1 MIASRWSLVADL
13 CLLRQDLHDNCGS
26 FARYTVAAMTRCSL
40 AAAAPRGTPPVE
52 SRTKKI
58 RRAARS
64 PFLCPGPGPGF
75 RSHQSAAGPGG
86 PGPRG
91 PRGPRS
97 PAPPKLV
104 APRSRDRRCARCQ
117 RPAPLSTSAS
127 IGPAA
132 PHRIR
137 CTCTEL
143 THNKTRPSLKIPAVN
158 ARESPQGQDVDHKH
172 LPHKLN
178 CKSPLPHLPH
188 LTSQTLRTGSL
199 HLVCREEKADH
210 VMHRPLKYVHL
221 QTEQLEDAGF
231 AVAAASKLTS
241 PSDTNACSGEKT
253 RRARRPKAPGPSI
266 GRSTDPLA
274 DDTLVSSPGQF
285 PRL

>member
-64 PFLCPGPGPGF
+64 PFLCPGPGARRGSGLGF
-75 RSHQSAAGPGG
+75 DHISPRALAALA
-86 PGPRG
+86 RG
-91 PRGPRS
+91 ARLLHARGWPH
-97 PAPPKLV
+97 V
-104 APRSRDRRCARCQ
+104 RDRRCARCQ
-117 RPAPLSTSAS
+117 RPAPPLSTSAS